1 MELHQIRYFLALCDT
16 LNFTRAAEQCNVTQ
30 PALSRAI
37 RSLEQEVG
45 GLLFRRERGLTHLTD
60 LGRLVR
66 PRLEQAMR
74 EMEAAKESAKSF
86 LKVEQAPLRLG
97 IMCTIGPL
105 RFAGFLARFRI
116 DNPGIE
122 LSLIEGVPETLS
134 TMLESGDLDVAVM
147 ASPGGF
153 PERFQLHPLYSER
166 YMLAFPAGHRF
177 ARMNAISIRELDNEP
192 YLWRLNC
199 EHGNQFT
206 EAGHACG
213 VRWRTVY
220 SSEREDWIQIM
231 VGAGLGVTLIPEF
244 SAILGGVQTRPLVD
258 PAVEREVSL
267 VTVAGRRFSPA
278 VAKFVSAVKAYRWP
292 DPDAVLSSGTIV
304 AAQ

>member
-37 RSLEQEVG
+37 RGLEQEVG
-45 GLLFRRERGLTHLTD
+45 GLLFRRERSLTHLTD

-74 EMEAAKESAKSF
+74 EMEAVRETAKTF
-86 LKVEQAPLRLG
+86 LNVEQATLRLG

-105 RFAGFLARFRI
+105 RFAGFLSGFRAE
-116 DNPGIE
+116 DPGIE
-122 LSLIEGVPETLS
+122 LALIEGVPETLS
-134 TMLESGDLDVAVM
+134 GMLEAGELDVAVM
-147 ASPGGF
+147 ATAGTF
-153 PERFQLHPLYSER
+153 PDRFNVQPLYRER

-177 ARMNAISIRELDNEP
+177 ARLNAVPIRELDNEP
-192 YLWRLNC
+192 YLWRINC
-199 EHGNQFT
+199 EHGQVLT
-206 EAGHACG
+206 ELGNACG
-213 VRWRTVY
+213 VHWRTVY

-244 SAILGGVQTRPLVD
+244 SAVLGGIQTRPVVD
-258 PAVEREVSL
+258 PPVEREVAL
-267 VTVAGRRFSPA
+267 VTVSGRRFSPA
-278 VAKFVSAVKAYRWP
+278 VARFVAAVKAYRWP
-292 DPDAVLSSGTIV
+292 QPDDPVSREKTA